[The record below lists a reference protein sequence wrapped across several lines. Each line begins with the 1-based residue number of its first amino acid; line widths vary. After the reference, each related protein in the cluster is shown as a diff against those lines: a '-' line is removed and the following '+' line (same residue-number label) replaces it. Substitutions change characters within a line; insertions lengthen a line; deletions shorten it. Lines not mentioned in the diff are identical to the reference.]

1 LNAISVLQAIQQLRG
16 LLVQMCERLHQDD
29 HDHLPELVRQYLDQ
43 VHAACADADSCP
55 APEPLRQLLA
65 EQQQVM
71 AQMRQ
76 QQQALAQAI
85 ASRHHGERAARA
97 YRCASA

>member
-1 LNAISVLQAIQQLRG
+1 MQTIHPLRQRIA
-16 LLVQMCERLHQDD
+16 QMRERLQRGEHE
-29 HDHLPELVRQYLDQ
+29 HLPELVRQYLDQ
-43 VHAACADADSCP
+43 VNSACSDADCCL

-76 QQQALAQAI
+76 QQQALAQTI
-85 ASRHHGERAARA
+85 ASRHNSERAVRA
-97 YRCASA
+97 YRSASA